1 MREPFHVG
9 QEPQPLYNGILY
21 FQQYCRISANSTAGF
36 QPTSHIWWAN
46 TLGGNGMMMDSYA
59 YPQHMKVVKHFS

>member
-1 MREPFHVG
+1 VFSAVL
-9 QEPQPLYNGILY
+9 QD
-21 FQQYCRISANSTAGF
+21 FSQQYCRISADF
-36 QPTSHIWWAN
+36 PHLVD